1 MTIIFKF
8 WRYAVRLCTYC
19 GRDWSN
25 TPGSFVGCQPNC
37 AARHKRLVN
46 LLTSSLGYLT
56 EVCIHVFAQN
66 LDHDDTENDCRG
78 TVVLQHLHTQ
88 SQVPVV
94 RLTSQSLAEK
104 IASLWDME
112 CEKIYLL
119 VILAVFFGCAD
130 SCEFMVGMRFRY
142 LRLLWSPQNKN
153 VPKRFCFSWKGY
165 WH

>member
-1 MTIIFKF
+1 MTISFKF

-66 LDHDDTENDCRG
+66 LDNDTENDCRG

-94 RLTSQSLAEK
+94 RLTSLLCETWNVKRFTFLSFLLSSLDVP
-104 IASLWDME
+104 IHVSLWSV
-112 CEKIYLL
+112 CVLGIY
-119 VILAVFFGCAD
+119 GCY
-130 SCEFMVGMRFRY
+130 G
-142 LRLLWSPQNKN
+142 NHTK
-153 VPKRFCFSWKGY
+153 KRTKEVLF
-165 WH
+165 